1 MEGFRI
7 ADINDKIFS
16 RMAGRSYKVN
26 CQLPLG
32 DLRYLELLHKNET
45 GETLRGEMICNARIA
60 TAVLEIF
67 ERLYE
72 VGYPIE
78 RVKLIDDYGADDEK
92 SMQANNSSCFNYRV
106 VSFTNRLSR
115 HGYGLAVDINPL
127 YNPYIKIVDGQ
138 KIIAPANGAAYE
150 DRSKSFP
157 YKIEADDLCCRLFRE
172 KGFLWGGDCWDN
184 EKDYQHFFIPEEGE

>member
-67 ERLYE
+67 ERLFRFHAHL
-72 VGYPIE
+72 PHE
-78 RVKLIDDYGADDEK
+78 RIG
-92 SMQANNSSCFNYRV
+92 NG
-106 VSFTNRLSR
+106 VSGIQRTGSL
-115 HGYGLAVDINPL
+115 
-127 YNPYIKIVDGQ
+127 
-138 KIIAPANGAAYE
+138 
-150 DRSKSFP
+150 
-157 YKIEADDLCCRLFRE
+157 
-172 KGFLWGGDCWDN
+172 
-184 EKDYQHFFIPEEGE
+184 